1 MMRVL
6 TLLSF
11 LLMTACTSLP
21 EPIPDSIPAQQQIY
35 TRSQADCV
43 DLLTDF
49 KRTVQQQGVQ
59 DAQLTWDPR
68 FPHLAFDRFSLS
80 WLFELTDRESKRQW
94 LDYVSH
100 QAAVQRQAEY
110 QNLPD
115 NTAYGLKPLDL
126 CAEQLVGRS
135 LYQPALWSA
144 LITEPP
150 QLPSGY
156 ATWQRVLGLYPVTQ
170 HFARPS
176 MDKEKRRLIS
186 HFIQPVEGYAIRYA
200 PDDRPSLNRLQI
212 QAWFRQARERSAL
225 SWPLLSAEQ
234 QQSLLSFYAPVFQV
248 ETRSR
253 DDFPGQVRY
262 VTPSQPGVV
271 PQKPTLYTHVSYTRF
286 YGQTLMQLNYT
297 LWFANRTARSGVDP
311 YAGQFDGVL
320 LRLTLDADGQ
330 PYILDSIHHCGCYHM
345 VFALSPALTFA
356 PPGNKAEWPVTLQVY
371 AGHQTDKLGVTLSS
385 GEHMVKDVQW
395 LRHDVRARVLTVLP
409 YDQLRSLPAATS
421 HNKSLFNSQAMLPAS
436 VRAERFYLWPLGVK
450 SPGTQRQLGHHA
462 TAFIGKRHFDE
473 PFLLETLFKQ
483 P

>member
-1 MMRVL
+1 MMRL
-6 TLLSF
+6 LALLSF
-11 LLMTACTSLP
+11 LLVTACTSLP

-43 DLLTDF
+43 DLLTHF
-49 KRTVQQQGVQ
+49 KRTAQQQGVQ
-59 DAQLTWDPR
+59 DAQLAWDPR

-94 LDYVSH
+94 LDYVAH

-115 NTAYGLKPLDL
+115 NTAYALKPLDL
-126 CAEQLVGRS
+126 CAEQLVSRS

-200 PDDRPSLNRLQI
+200 PDDRPALNRLQM
-212 QAWFRQARERSAL
+212 QEWFRQARERSAL
-225 SWPLLSAEQ
+225 SWPQLSAGQ

-253 DDFPGQVRY
+253 DDFPGQVKY
-262 VTPSQPGVV
+262 VTASQPGVV
-271 PQKPTLYTHVSYTRF
+271 SPQPTLYTHVSYTRF

-297 LWFANRTARSGVDP
+297 LWFANRTARSGFDP

-320 LRLTLDADGQ
+320 IRLTLDADGQ
-330 PYILDSIHHCGCYHM
+330 PYILDTIHHCGCYHM
-345 VFALSPALTFA
+345 VFALSPALTFS
-356 PPGNKAEWPVTLQVY
+356 PPDHKAEWPVTLQVY
-371 AGHQTDKLGVTLSS
+371 AGHQTDTLGVTLSS

-395 LRHDVRARVLTVLP
+395 LRHDVRPRSLTLLP
-409 YDQLRSLPAATS
+409 YDQLRSLPAAPS
-421 HNKSLFNSQAMLPAS
+421 QNKSLFNPQAMLPAS
-436 VRAERFYLWPLGVK
+436 VRTERFYLWPLGVK